1 VTIDGTEFAIL
12 VGPLV
17 PYPYSVLL
25 EVLDVGVAI
34 EKPEEFVD
42 DALEM
47 ELLGGEQWE
56 TVGHAE
62 THLIAEDALGAC
74 TCAVGLYNSFCGDS
88 L

>member
-12 VGPLV
+12 VGPFV
-17 PYPYSVLL
+17 PYSYSVLL
-25 EVLDVGVAI
+25 KVFDVGVAI

-42 DALEM
+42 DALEV
-47 ELLGGEQWE
+47 EFLGGEQWK
-56 TVGHAE
+56 TVCHVE

-74 TCAVGLYNSFCGDS
+74 TCTVSLYYTLCGDS